1 VTGDVRYYMYVS
13 PEYKGR
19 NECEFV
25 HGYIVEVLLHYQN
38 ALVHIESPENI
49 DGYH

>member
-1 VTGDVRYYMYVS
+1 MTVDVSYYMYVS

-25 HGYIVEVLLHYQN
+25 HGYIVEGLLHCQN
-38 ALVHIESPENI
+38 ALAHIESPENT